1 MRRWRKSGTRCSLG
15 WIDEVHA
22 IAAARVNAA
31 LQSAAVTQS
40 VEDPVANEDKRYHRE
55 KRDDINESSA
65 LEIFYVAVHRRT

>member
-1 MRRWRKSGTRCSLG
+1 LVGLTKSTQLLRPES
-15 WIDEVHA
+15 
-22 IAAARVNAA
+22 A

-65 LEIFYVAVHRRT
+65 LEIFSVAAHRRVQPMRLDFLRSISR